1 MTWDPETYLAFEAE
15 RTRPARELLARIVV
29 GHPLRVADL
38 GCGPG
43 NSTALLAARWPG
55 AELWG
60 IDSSPEMLTAAR
72 ASGVPARWCQAD
84 LREWS
89 AQIHYDVLFSN
100 ATLQWVADHEQLL
113 PRLMRGLTKG
123 GTLALQMPCNFD
135 QPSHT
140 LIRYVVEGKPWARFF
155 NGVRAATHV
164 SSPDKYFEI
173 LEPHAA
179 AIDLWETTYVQVLE
193 GEDAVFRWMTG
204 TSLRPFVEALDEPQ
218 RTEFLEDYR
227 AALARSYPR
236 RTSGVT
242 LFPFRRLFMV
252 AKAR

>member
-1 MTWDPETYLAFEAE
+1 
-15 RTRPARELLARIVV
+15 
-29 GHPLRVADL
+29 
-38 GCGPG
+38 
-43 NSTALLAARWPG
+43 
-55 AELWG
+55 
-60 IDSSPEMLTAAR
+60 
-72 ASGVPARWCQAD
+72 
-84 LREWS
+84 
-89 AQIHYDVLFSN
+89 
-100 ATLQWVADHEQLL
+100 
-113 PRLMRGLTKG
+113 MRGLTKG

-155 NGVRAATHV
+155 NDVRAATHV

-173 LEPHAA
+173 LEPHAT